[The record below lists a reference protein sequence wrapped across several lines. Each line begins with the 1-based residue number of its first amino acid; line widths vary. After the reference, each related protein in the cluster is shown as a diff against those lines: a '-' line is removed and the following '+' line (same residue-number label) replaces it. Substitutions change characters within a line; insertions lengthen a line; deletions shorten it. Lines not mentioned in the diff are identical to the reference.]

1 MAKIK
6 RILMGFTEILQ
17 RPEMQI
23 LPGQIAFYFLM
34 SIIPIAAIAA
44 GIATYITK
52 SFDFLD
58 TISSVIPPVLA
69 NILASLTSD
78 MKFEGVAFVLVLY
91 LLLGSNA
98 PASIITA
105 SNMLYNIK
113 QPSYLKLK
121 VKSFFMTIM
130 IVILLLFVVIIPLF
144 GDLIVKFFIEVLN
157 SHFLYSYKWLYIIL
171 KGLGSFLIMYFIIK
185 VLYTLAP
192 SERIKSKAT
201 TKGALFTTI
210 GWILATYIF
219 AFYITNIAS
228 YDVVY
233 GNFANI
239 LILLLWVYILA
250 YLFVVGM
257 ALNVENF
264 HKKGKCIYEKKEER
278 KPKNKQKPKQRQE
291 KTNPKDKRE
300 DWYKTN
306 KKICQR
312 NSKNNK
318 KHNIRQQTSIYLH
331 LWNNTKWNI
340 TKSLHHRKRLK
351 PKTSPSRPSNNTNIC
366 IILLS
371 YQEKI

>member
-6 RILMGFTEILQ
+6 RILTGFTEILQ
-17 RPEMQI
+17 KPEMQI

-34 SIIPIAAIAA
+34 SIIPIAAIAT

-58 TISSVIPPVLA
+58 SISSVIPPVLA

-121 VKSFFMTIM
+121 VKSFFMTII
-130 IVILLLFVVIIPLF
+130 IVMLLLFVVIIPLF
-144 GDLIVKFFIEVLN
+144 GDLIVKLFIEVLN
-157 SHFLYSYKWLYIIL
+157 SHFLNSYKWLYIIL
-171 KGLGSFLIMYFIIK
+171 KAVGSFIIMYFIIK

-192 SERIKSKAT
+192 SEKIKSKAT

-239 LILLLWVYILA
+239 LILWVYILA
-250 YLFVVGM
+250 YLFVIGM
-257 ALNVENF
+257 VLNVNDF
-264 HKKGKCIYEKKEER
+264 HKKGKCIYEKTEE
-278 KPKNKQKPKQRQE
+278 KKSKNKPKQRKE
-291 KTNPKDKRE
+291 KTSPKDKRK
-300 DWYKTN
+300 D
-306 KKICQR
+306 
-312 NSKNNK
+312 
-318 KHNIRQQTSIYLH
+318 
-331 LWNNTKWNI
+331 
-340 TKSLHHRKRLK
+340 
-351 PKTSPSRPSNNTNIC
+351 
-366 IILLS
+366 
-371 YQEKI
+371 

>member
-1 MAKIK
+1 MTKIK
-6 RILMGFTEILQ
+6 KILTGFTEILQ
-17 RPEMQI
+17 KPEMQI

-44 GIATYITK
+44 AVATYITK

-58 TISSVIPPVLA
+58 TIKSVIPPVLA

-78 MKFEGVAFVLVLY
+78 MKFQGVAFVLVLY

-113 QPSYLKLK
+113 QPNYLKLK
-121 VKSFFMTIM
+121 VKSFFMTII
-130 IVILLLFVVIIPLF
+130 IVLLLLFVVLIPLF

-157 SHFLYSYKWLYIIL
+157 SHFLYNYKWLYIIL
-171 KGLGSFLIMYFIIK
+171 KAVGSFLIIYFIIK

-192 SERIKSKAT
+192 SEKIKSKAT
-201 TKGALFTTI
+201 TKGALFTTV

-257 ALNVENF
+257 ALNVDNF

-278 KPKNKQKPKQRQE
+278 KPKETKRK
-291 KTNPKDKRE
+291 KTNTTNNKKE
-300 DWYKTN
+300 DWYKKN
-306 KKICQR
+306 KRIYKR
-312 NSKNNK
+312 NNKNNK
-318 KHNIRQQTSIYLH
+318 TY
-331 LWNNTKWNI
+331 NT
-340 TKSLHHRKRLK
+340 R
-351 PKTSPSRPSNNTNIC
+351 
-366 IILLS
+366 
-371 YQEKI
+371 